1 MTIKVGD
8 KLPSATFTVMSAEGP
23 KPMTTDEMFGGKKV
37 ALFAVP
43 GAYTPTCHKQHMPGF
58 VERAEELKGKGFDA
72 VACTAVNDVFVLA
85 NWSKDCAAD
94 GKITMLA
101 DGSADFA
108 KKIGLEID
116 LTERGLGVRS
126 RRYAMAVEDGV
137 VKILNV
143 EDAPPQHDKSSAA
156 TLCSMVDGAL

>member
-8 KLPSATFTVMSAEGP
+8 HLPDATFMVMTGEGP
-23 KPMTTDEMFGGKKV
+23 KPMTTAEFFKGKKV

-43 GAYTPTCHKQHMPGF
+43 GAYTPTCDKQHMPGF
-58 VERAEELKGKGFDA
+58 VERVGELKAKGFDT
-72 VACTAVNDVFVLA
+72 VACTSVNDVFVLA
-85 NWSKDCAAD
+85 NWSKDSKAD

-101 DGSADFA
+101 DGGADFVR
-108 KKIGLEID
+108 KVGLDLD
-116 LTERGLGVRS
+116 LTARGMGVRS
-126 RRYAMAVEDGV
+126 KRYAMAVDNGV

-156 TLCSMVDGAL
+156 TLCSMIDRSL